1 MIMCSFQSIPSVL
14 ATFPKMA
21 NTPCSFSK
29 FFMPSTHLNSGS
41 KETKDMKKPYCAKSM
56 APEKVELFKSTE
68 GWARDSI
75 LPLLKPVEKSWQPA
89 DLLPD
94 SASDGFVE
102 QVKELRERE
111 KEIPDDYLVAIVG
124 NMITEE
130 ALPMYQSR
138 VSSTEIYRDETGRED
153 TPWAIWSRGW
163 SAEENRHGDLL
174 NKYLYLSG
182 RIDIKQVEKTIQYM
196 IASGTDFGFGDNP
209 YHFSVYTSVQE
220 RATFI
225 AHGNTAKLA
234 LQHGDSK
241 LAQICGTIAS
251 DEKRHETAYSRIV
264 KKLFELD
271 PTEAMVAFA
280 DMLRIRMIMPG
291 HSMYDGK
298 DEQLF
303 DHVSNVLM
311 RIGVYTTTDYIN
323 VLEHFVGIWNIEKL
337 EGLKSDG
344 KIAQDYVCGLPE
356 RLRKMEERALARAT
370 QAPAIS
376 FSWVFDREV

>member
-1 MIMCSFQSIPSVL
+1 MKGTFIAILFILFAYLESVPQSQCGHLDFGKRISFPS
-14 ATFPKMA
+14 AYPFQGKSAFA
-21 NTPCSFSK
+21 NDNFLRHL
-29 FFMPSTHLNSGS
+29 MPLDKANF
-41 KETKDMKKPYCAKSM
+41 
-56 APEKVELFKSTE
+56 V
-68 GWARDSI
+68 
-75 LPLLKPVEKSWQPA
+75 
-89 DLLPD
+89 PD

-102 QVKELRERE
+102 QVKELRERA

-138 VSSTEIYRDETGRED
+138 VSSTEIYRDETGRDD

-196 IASGTDFGFGDNP
+196 IASGTDFGFGHNP
-209 YHFSVYTSVQE
+209 YHFTVYTSVQE
-220 RATFI
+220 RACI

-251 DEKRHETAYSRIV
+251 NEKHHETAYSRIV
-264 KKLFELD
+264 GKLFELD

-280 DMLRIRMIMPG
+280 DMLKIRMIMPG
-291 HSMYDGK
+291 DSMYNGR
-298 DEQLF
+298 DEHLF
-303 DHVSNVLM
+303 DHVLNVLM
-311 RIGVYTTTDYIN
+311 RIGVYTITDYIN
-323 VLEHFVGIWNIEKL
+323 VLEHFVGVWNVDKL
-337 EGLKSDG
+337 EGLASEG

-356 RLRKMEERALARAT
+356 RLRKMEERALARAKQT
-370 QAPAIS
+370 PAIP
-376 FSWVFDREV
+376 FSWVFNKEV